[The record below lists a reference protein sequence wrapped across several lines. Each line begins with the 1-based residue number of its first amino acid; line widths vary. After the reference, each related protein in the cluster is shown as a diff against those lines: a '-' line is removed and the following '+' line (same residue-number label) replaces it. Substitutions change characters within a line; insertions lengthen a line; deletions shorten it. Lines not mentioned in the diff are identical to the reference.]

1 MRNRWISGCVTAG
14 VLALVASVPALPHA
28 QAAAAAAGQA
38 APAQGRGRGAPPAVD
53 ADGNPVAGRGGR
65 GAARPAPPSKP
76 TPRLPDG
83 RVNFGAPAGEKG
95 FWNNGVGS
103 PVGRNGSS
111 LPTNPLLEDVPFRPW
126 AKALYEYR
134 RLRGG
139 LDDPHVRCQP
149 PGGMRFF
156 TVPNGMEFIVQPE
169 LNRIILIAGE
179 NREWKRV
186 AMEPGRKHPSE
197 DNLNPSYFGDQIGHW
212 EGDTLVV
219 DTVGFA
225 EKFWMIR
232 GGLPHTKFLHLT
244 ERFTR
249 TDFNTMKYEVT
260 VDDKGA
266 YTRPWT
272 GGWTMPWQPNNYDGT
287 PGGEIHEYFCID
299 NERDSEH
306 FPDAS
311 ENR

>member
-1 MRNRWISGCVTAG
+1 MRNRWLGGCVSGG
-14 VLALVASVPALPHA
+14 VLALLVAMPVAPRA
-28 QAAAAAAGQA
+28 QAPAAGQA
-38 APAQGRGRGAPPAVD
+38 AQPQGRGRGAAPAEAVD
-53 ADGNPVAGRGGR
+53 DDGNPVPAGRGAR
-65 GAARPAPPSKP
+65 GARPATPSKP
-76 TPRLPDG
+76 TPRWPNG
-83 RVNFGAPAGEKG
+83 KVNFGAPKGEKG
-95 FWNNGVGS
+95 FWNNGTGS
-103 PVGRNGSS
+103 PVGRNGNA
-111 LPTNPLLEDVPFRPW
+111 LQTNMPIEEVPFRPW

-156 TVPNGMEFIVQPE
+156 TVPNGMEFIEQPE
-169 LNRIILIAGE
+169 LNRIFLLAGE

-186 AMEPGRKHPSE
+186 AMEPGRQHPSP
-197 DNLNPSYFGDQIGHW
+197 DDLNPSYFGDSIGHW

-219 DTVGFA
+219 DTVGFS

-232 GGLPHTKFLHLT
+232 GGLPHTRFLHLT

-260 VDDKGA
+260 IDDKGA
-266 YTRPWT
+266 YTRPWS

-299 NERDSEH
+299 NERDAEH
-306 FPDAS
+306 MPDA
-311 ENR
+311 NFGR